1 MEIVPQVKDQSLDSG
16 STNKAFS
23 TSMRA
28 VMDREKDYRTAPGF
42 PATRWSLVARAG
54 EPLEQAAVGAL
65 DELLRMYCPLLKKH
79 LVQGM
84 NFTPHG
90 ADDFIQNFVTQ
101 KIMEKNA
108 LASADPARGRFRV
121 FLLKTFKNFVLSELR
136 RDRAKKRAPL
146 NDQAVSLDEMPDLAV
161 AQASFHQ
168 ALDLDWARQIMAT
181 AVERMRNECAE
192 KGRSDLWEVFSYRV
206 LEPALEQAPIPSYD
220 LLVRRFGF
228 QSPSQASNLLIT
240 AKRMFH
246 RALADTVRDT
256 VADESQVAEEI
267 RDLKAILAG

>member
-1 MEIVPQVKDQSLDSG
+1 
-16 STNKAFS
+16 
-23 TSMRA
+23 MRA
-28 VMDREKDYRTAPGF
+28 GMTRENDHRTATGF
-42 PATRWSLVARAG
+42 PATRWSLVARAC

-79 LVQGM
+79 LVQQM
-84 NFTPHG
+84 RFTPHG
-90 ADDFIQNFVTQ
+90 ADDFIQNFVAQ

-121 FLLKTFKNFVLSELR
+121 FLLKTFKNFVISELR
-136 RDRAKKRAPL
+136 RDRARKRAPL
-146 NDQAVSLDEMPDLAV
+146 NDQAVSLDELPDLA
-161 AQASFHQ
+161 ATQASFHQ

-192 KGRSDLWEVFSYRV
+192 KGRSDLWEVFSCRV
-206 LEPALEQAPIPSYD
+206 LEPALEQAPVPAYD
-220 LLVRRFGF
+220 ELVRRFGF

-240 AKRMFH
+240 AKRMFQ